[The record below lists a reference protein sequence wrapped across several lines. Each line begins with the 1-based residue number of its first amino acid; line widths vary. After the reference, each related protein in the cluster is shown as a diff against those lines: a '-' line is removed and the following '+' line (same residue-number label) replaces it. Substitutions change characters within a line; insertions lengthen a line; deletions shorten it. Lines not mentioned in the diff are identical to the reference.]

1 MPSDPVT
8 TTKPADTRLLAALA
22 YVPGLCI
29 LTMLLDD
36 GAPFSR
42 HHARQGLV
50 LLFFEIVAVVALS
63 ILDATFGRVPFLGGL
78 FVGLLKLV
86 AGFAILALAATG
98 AARAAMGDAYR
109 LPFIARYADR
119 LAL

>member
-1 MPSDPVT
+1 MTSEPAT

-36 GAPFSR
+36 GASFSR

-50 LLFFEIVAVVALS
+50 LFFLEIVAAIALA
-63 ILDATFGRVPFLGGL
+63 ILDATFGRVPLVGGL
-78 FVGLLKLV
+78 FVGVLKLLT
-86 AGFAILALAATG
+86 GLGLLALAATG
-98 AARAAMGDAYR
+98 AAKAAMGDAYR